1 MFHKQTYYFTVLSL
15 LTFAAHSLPTK
26 PITKPPVVQ
35 DTSAHT
41 TKQQFTTT
49 TEMKTTTTTKQ
60 PFTTTRA
67 TTTAATTTTAAA
79 TTTTTATTTAA
90 TPEMTTSVV
99 TASPAKSISI
109 KTFVFPATGKPRT
122 LFSDIPQRDES
133 SSVTYGYDLLS
144 MGAYRANMITQFIN
158 TMLPYTGYGNFRVV
172 SFAHCPVNF
181 NVPTTSLTG
190 KSYSETRN
198 SVNIAVP
205 GLANVIREMRKG
217 NETKDS
223 TTTWKKNTAVLFV
236 DPSVTAITQ
245 EVLEESEKLKNEGS
259 KVFLVNVGRNIWPQP
274 QLLHS
279 ISSQPYNRYIYN
291 FPTYNQLLYTA
302 HNTPFKLR
310 AMCKGYRN
318 TY

>member
-259 KVFLVNVGRNIWPQP
+259 KVFLVNPMC
-274 QLLHS
+274 
-279 ISSQPYNRYIYN
+279 Y
-291 FPTYNQLLYTA
+291 LLYSFAKMSTNDDFA
-302 HNTPFKLR
+302 QKTDVEIKNPEEHYVVIEYCD
-310 AMCKGYRN
+310 A
-318 TY
+318 